1 MNMKNKLLE
10 ITVVLLACVLSS
22 TALHGNNGSKID
34 PQKSEKPPFAVSVVP
49 ARSASSGRGISMA
62 ANTLDTFYVLLTNV
76 SAQAQTVFET
86 SNSWGYYAVSFEL
99 RTVDG
104 RVVVITKKQ
113 TWFTRNVPSTF
124 WIPPGEQMVY
134 PIELN
139 DDWVAGAPLPMAD
152 EEPVDVTLKAIYEV
166 KATPESTR
174 QNVWTG
180 RIESTENHFK
190 FRHWSARRSQR

>member
-1 MNMKNKLLE
+1 M
-10 ITVVLLACVLSS
+10 IVVVLACVLSG
-22 TALHGNNGSKID
+22 AGLHGNNGSKID
-34 PQKSEKPPFAVSVVP
+34 PQKPEKLPFAVSVVP

-76 SAQAQTVFET
+76 SAQGQTVFET
-86 SNSWGYYAVSFEL
+86 SNSWGYYAVLFEL
-99 RTVDG
+99 RTGDG
-104 RVVVITKKQ
+104 RVVAITKKQ
-113 TWFTRNVPSTF
+113 TGFTRNVPSTF

-134 PIELN
+134 PIKLDGE
-139 DDWVAGAPLPMAD
+139 WVAGARLPIAD

-166 KATPESTR
+166 KATPEATR

-180 RIESTENHFK
+180 RIESTEYHFK